1 MPDEVDT
8 ASPCGVDIRPPS
20 TDLWSW
26 RGVGDL
32 DLAPEL
38 GAAVELTEQDGLGAR
53 RLARATMRNI
63 TNTAPIQPIARSA
76 EKSIDAPASMKNR
89 IMNGH

>member
-1 MPDEVDT
+1 MPDGVDT
-8 ASPCGVDIRPPS
+8 ASPCGVNIRPPS

-53 RLARATMRNI
+53 RLARGGVILLILLSAGGRCE
-63 TNTAPIQPIARSA
+63 RS
-76 EKSIDAPASMKNR
+76 R
-89 IMNGH
+89 VTCYGTVVMNS